1 MRPLSR
7 RQALIS
13 TAGLAVACGLGGLA
27 LAFSHAG
34 FAAPGAH
41 RSLGLA
47 LALLAALATT
57 AVAGLAL
64 FLHLLARTDE
74 LRLANQALGERNRE
88 LELTSKAKT
97 RFVANLSH
105 ELRNPL
111 SAVIGYAELMAS
123 GRFGTLDERQHEHLG
138 VIRESGEHLLSLIE
152 ELQDMARV
160 EAGHLHL
167 ESAPVDP
174 AAVIRGCAAALR
186 MMADRREVQIEID
199 APAGARVMLD
209 PTRLRQVV
217 LNYVSNAI
225 KFSPRAG
232 MVAVRLRHEGG
243 GIRVE
248 VSDDGPGLSAGD
260 QARVFEEFF
269 QVPGSDRSGTG
280 LGLAVTRRI
289 VETQGG
295 QVGVRSQPGIGS
307 TFAAWWP
314 ATEIGAALELAR
326 PPRPVSIDSSGPL
339 APDRQSAGALGVS

>member
-1 MRPLSR
+1 
-7 RQALIS
+7 
-13 TAGLAVACGLGGLA
+13 
-27 LAFSHAG
+27 
-34 FAAPGAH
+34 
-41 RSLGLA
+41 
-47 LALLAALATT
+47 
-57 AVAGLAL
+57 
-64 FLHLLARTDE
+64 
-74 LRLANQALGERNRE
+74 
-88 LELTSKAKT
+88 
-97 RFVANLSH
+97 
-105 ELRNPL
+105 
-111 SAVIGYAELMAS
+111 
-123 GRFGTLDERQHEHLG
+123 
-138 VIRESGEHLLSLIE
+138 
-152 ELQDMARV
+152 
-160 EAGHLHL
+160 
-167 ESAPVDP
+167 
-174 AAVIRGCAAALR
+174 
-186 MMADRREVQIEID
+186 
-199 APAGARVMLD
+199 MLD

-217 LNYVSNAI
+217 LNYLSNAI